1 MLVRLYDFLQIFVF
15 LVVIVIIIY
24 SQIDIQNDDNNHQH
38 SDQFIGHQNSTGVS
52 TGAGRPSEPR
62 LGSESTLAFLP
73 SPTPTRDDII
83 NNLKCSKTC
92 PMPSNRTTL
101 TKISLDNFG
110 YIRKNATLGGF
121 GPFKNKTVEDMMLTK
136 AENYMD
142 NFWSNF
148 NHSVEFPQRNSNRIS
163 IPEIYHYIY
172 FGCIG
177 CPF

>member
-52 TGAGRPSEPR
+52 TGKPSEPR
-62 LGSESTLAFLP
+62 LVSESTLAFLP
-73 SPTPTRDDII
+73 SPTATRDDII

-148 NHSVEFPQRNSNRIS
+148 NHSVEFPQRNSNRIG